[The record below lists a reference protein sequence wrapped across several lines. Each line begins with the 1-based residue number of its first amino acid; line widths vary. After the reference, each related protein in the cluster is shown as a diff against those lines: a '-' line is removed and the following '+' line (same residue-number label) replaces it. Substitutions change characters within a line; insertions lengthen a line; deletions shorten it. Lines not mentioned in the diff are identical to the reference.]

1 MIAVLPEGYAF
12 VTDPDGIDLGATHA
26 YLTRSYWAAGI
37 PLETV
42 KRALAN
48 SFCVAITHQ
57 GAQIAFARLVSDRAT
72 FAYLADVYV
81 LEEHRGK
88 GLSHAILDFLQGHP
102 EFQGL
107 RRWALFTRDAQGLYA
122 VHGWKEYPNPDRMM
136 TIDDPGVYR

>member
-1 MIAVLPEGYAF
+1 MTALPEGYCF
-12 VTDPDGIDLGATHA
+12 VTKPGDIDLNATHA

-42 KRALAN
+42 RRALAN
-48 SFCVAITHQ
+48 SFCVAINYQ

-122 VHGWKEYPNPDRMM
+122 AHGWKQYPSPDRMM
-136 TIDDPGVYR
+136 TIDDPDVYK

>member
-1 MIAVLPEGYAF
+1 MSTILPQGYAF
-12 VTDPDGIDLGATHA
+12 VTDPAGIDVHATHA

-37 PLETV
+37 PLDTV
-42 KRALAN
+42 RRALAN

-57 GAQIAFARLVSDRAT
+57 GAQVAFARLVSDRAT

-88 GLSHAILDFLQGHP
+88 GLSHALLGFLHGHP

-107 RRWALFTRDAQGLYA
+107 RRWALFTRDAQELYA
-122 VHGWKEYPNPDRMM
+122 AHGWKQYPNPDRMM
-136 TIDDPGVYR
+136 TLDNPAVYA

>member
-1 MIAVLPEGYAF
+1 MTVLPEGYHF
-12 VTDPDGIDLGATHA
+12 VTEPDDIDLNATHA

-42 KRALAN
+42 RRALAN
-48 SFCVAITHQ
+48 SFCVAITYQ

-88 GLSHAILDFLQGHP
+88 GLSHAILIFLQSHP

-122 VHGWKEYPNPDRMM
+122 AHGWKQYPIPDRMM
-136 TIDDPGVYR
+136 TIDDPDVYK

>member
-1 MIAVLPEGYAF
+1 MTALPEGYRF
-12 VTDPDGIDLGATHA
+12 VTEPGDIDLDATHA

-37 PLETV
+37 PVETV
-42 KRALAN
+42 RRALAN
-48 SFCVAITHQ
+48 SFCVAITFKD
-57 GAQIAFARLVSDRAT
+57 AQIAFARLVSDRAT

-81 LEEHRGK
+81 LEEHRGR

-122 VHGWKEYPNPDRMM
+122 AHGWKQYPSPDRMM
-136 TIDDPGVYR
+136 TIDDPEVYK